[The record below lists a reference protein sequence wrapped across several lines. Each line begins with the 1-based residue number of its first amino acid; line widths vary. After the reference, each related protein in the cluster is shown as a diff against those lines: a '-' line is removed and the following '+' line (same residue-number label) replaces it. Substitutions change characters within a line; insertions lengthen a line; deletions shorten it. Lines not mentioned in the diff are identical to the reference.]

1 MKISFSISGGFY
13 YCYVESVKKSMD
25 ETNGQLN
32 RQVIRNINQQLQFHK
47 YNFHTKHKQS

>member
-32 RQVIRNINQQLQFHK
+32 QVIRNINQQIAISQIQFPH
-47 YNFHTKHKQS
+47 QA

>member
-1 MKISFSISGGFY
+1 MKISFSINGGFY

-32 RQVIRNINQQLQFHK
+32 QVIRNINQQIAISQIQFPH
-47 YNFHTKHKQS
+47 QA

>member
-1 MKISFSISGGFY
+1 MKISFSINGGFY

-32 RQVIRNINQQLQFHK
+32 RQVIRNINQQIAISQIQFPH
-47 YNFHTKHKQS
+47 QA